1 MAHIS
6 QRSVIRLVHF
16 PFAVGDIAYS
26 KYPPKAEG
34 QMHSEIRPLTG
45 LRGIAALYVAVHHF
59 HWMDASS
66 LSHLIRHGY
75 LAVDLFFVLSGFVLA
90 MNYGK
95 AFQNG
100 FSWQSYVAF
109 LTKRIARIYPLYL
122 FFTMILAVVLVL
134 WGGARIFG
142 SDFLLLLTANTLM
155 IQTWGIAPSI
165 VSPGW
170 SLSAEWAA
178 YLLFPALTCC
188 LLYGR
193 RAVAVTGAMF
203 CLVSLVA
210 VSVSDASIVLGSQA
224 HRNGPLDLYS
234 YDSPAPVLRC
244 IAGFGLGLLSYRL
257 RDNSVVRYFLGD
269 PGTSYIVCTGVLIM
283 LCIPQSDIAMVILF
297 PALIIC
303 LSFQRGL
310 LARILGSKAIFS
322 IGVWSYSIYL
332 LHRPFFTMQD
342 TIAEHLTPFF
352 PISAE
357 SIATTAT
364 LVVVVALSAIA
375 YRLIE
380 NPGRGFMNHLFKRN
394 SSAQRAPIQ

>member
-1 MAHIS
+1 MN
-6 QRSVIRLVHF
+6 
-16 PFAVGDIAYS
+16 
-26 KYPPKAEG
+26 
-34 QMHSEIRPLTG
+34 SEIRPLTG

-59 HWMDASS
+59 HSMDESS
-66 LSHLIRHGY
+66 LSPLIRHGY

-95 AFQNG
+95 AFRNG

-109 LTKRIARIYPLYL
+109 LTKRIARTYPLYL
-122 FFTMILAVVLVL
+122 FFTTILAVVLVL
-134 WGGARIFG
+134 WGGARILG
-142 SDFLLLLTANTLM
+142 GDFLSLLTANTLM

-178 YLLFPALTCC
+178 YLLFPALTCF

-193 RAVAVTGAMF
+193 KALAVTGAIF
-203 CLVSLVA
+203 CLICLVA
-210 VSVSDASIVLGSQA
+210 VSVSDASIIVGSQP
-224 HRNGPLDLYS
+224 HRHGPLDLYS

-244 IAGFGLGLLSYRL
+244 IAGFGLGLLSFRL
-257 RDNSVVRYFLGD
+257 RDESVVRYFLGD
-269 PGTSYIVCTGVLIM
+269 PGTSYIVCAGVLVM

-310 LARILGSKAIFS
+310 LARMLGSKAIFS

-332 LHRPFFTMQD
+332 LHRPFIIMQD
-342 TIAEHLTPFF
+342 EIAERMTHYGS
-352 PISAE
+352 ISAK
-357 SIATTAT
+357 SIATTVT
-364 LVVVVALSAIA
+364 LVVIVALSAVA

-380 NPGRGFMNHLFKRN
+380 NPGRGFMNRFFKRD
-394 SSAQRAPIQ
+394 SSS